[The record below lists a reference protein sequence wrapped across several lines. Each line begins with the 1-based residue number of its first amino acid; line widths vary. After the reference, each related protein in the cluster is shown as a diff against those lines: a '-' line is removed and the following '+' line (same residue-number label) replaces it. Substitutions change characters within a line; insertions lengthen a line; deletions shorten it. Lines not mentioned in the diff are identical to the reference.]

1 MFHRFTKK
9 IERSARAN
17 VLPSWLP
24 FEFKDKGR
32 EKRVQYQLGTKS
44 ALKEGFQAE
53 SKMSKTELLVRL
65 RDLHEELAGI
75 NEDIKTNH
83 QIDDETIDALGQLV
97 TDVGT
102 LADRSKELNASA
114 EVQTDEH
121 TDLRDRVLKF
131 DAYHPRVADFLSQL
145 SEVLAMLGI

>member
-1 MFHRFTKK
+1 
-9 IERSARAN
+9 
-17 VLPSWLP
+17 
-24 FEFKDKGR
+24 
-32 EKRVQYQLGTKS
+32 
-44 ALKEGFQAE
+44 
-53 SKMSKTELLVRL
+53 MSNTELLVRL

-97 TDVGT
+97 TDVGS
-102 LADRSKELNASA
+102 LADRSKELKESE

-131 DAYHPRVADFLSQL
+131 DADHPRVADFLSQL